1 MKKIFTTLL
10 TVSLLFVLTVCSAPL
25 TLSSKA
31 SGNEID
37 TFIIGTTAEITTA
50 NRSEYNFDVISGTL
64 SQLAPVYIDGEGS
77 YHPLLCGLA
86 RWHTCDCR

>member
-37 TFIIGTTAEITTA
+37 TFIIGTTAEITD
-50 NRSEYNFDVISGTL
+50 RKSV
-64 SQLAPVYIDGEGS
+64 V
-77 YHPLLCGLA
+77 
-86 RWHTCDCR
+86 